1 MGKTFKK
8 MRDTESRRSSK
19 TVDRWTKNIDKH
31 RKHIYNEASLK
42 EDLYDDVDEAVLDHE
57 TNHIQ
62 RKYEE

>member
-19 TVDRWTKNIDKH
+19 TVDRWEKNIDKH
-31 RKHIYNEASLK
+31 RKHIYNEASLN
-42 EDLYDDVDEAVLDHE
+42 EDIDHDFDEEVLDNE
-57 TNHIQ
+57 PNHIQ